1 MGGGDG
7 GGGTGPEAR
16 VPTTIQISN
25 TLVTLV
31 EAGETRELTFSV
43 RDQDGVPIIN
53 PSASFT
59 SDDENVA
66 SVDGSGTVTAVGNGR
81 SMVTVASGAARAAAT
96 IDVAIGPAPLE
107 EGVSLSGLSGG
118 PGSER
123 RFTIELPAGGGASE
137 LLEVRLH
144 RGTGDAD
151 LALRFGEEPALFLSD
166 CATLSDPNVAE
177 ELDFCSVFGPASGTW
192 HLLVVGQSSFGGA
205 SLDARILT
213 TTPLAEGASVSN
225 LSGSAGDLLY
235 YELDVSGA
243 ASPPAQQSLAGST
256 LRISTSGGSGNL
268 DVFAT
273 TESRLSSASLE
284 TVPCFSHGD
293 GTTEACEVPDPMTG
307 PWRIALLGREAFSG
321 VSLTATLGE
330 PPATGTITVQKTIE
344 SSTGGAPDNPANPP
358 LNGFVFDILE
368 AGTQTVAATVVTD
381 AQGNAT
387 DNVPVGSYDVVET
400 NSQGLTDQ
408 TGAAN
413 GVAVTQGQNTNVP
426 WTNRQVAP
434 ATGTI
439 TVQKTIESSTGGA
452 PDNPANPP
460 LNGFVFDILE
470 AGTQTVAATVV
481 TDAQGNATDN
491 VPVGSYDVVETNS
504 QGLTD
509 QTGAAN
515 GVAVTQGQNT
525 NVPWTN
531 RQVAPATVVIV
542 NLIGNPDDFVF
553 QDPQGSSTTTIQAG
567 TTIRWVRVSG
577 PRHTVTPDGHT
588 EWDEAELTSNGQ
600 TFEHTFL
607 TPGTFDYLCDPH
619 RDEGTP
625 ANGGNGMRG
634 TIIVQ

>member
-1 MGGGDG
+1 
-7 GGGTGPEAR
+7 
-16 VPTTIQISN
+16 
-25 TLVTLV
+25 
-31 EAGETRELTFSV
+31 
-43 RDQDGVPIIN
+43 
-53 PSASFT
+53 
-59 SDDENVA
+59 
-66 SVDGSGTVTAVGNGR
+66 
-81 SMVTVASGAARAAAT
+81 
-96 IDVAIGPAPLE
+96 
-107 EGVSLSGLSGG
+107 
-118 PGSER
+118 
-123 RFTIELPAGGGASE
+123 
-137 LLEVRLH
+137 
-144 RGTGDAD
+144 
-151 LALRFGEEPALFLSD
+151 
-166 CATLSDPNVAE
+166 
-177 ELDFCSVFGPASGTW
+177 
-192 HLLVVGQSSFGGA
+192 
-205 SLDARILT
+205 
-213 TTPLAEGASVSN
+213 
-225 LSGSAGDLLY
+225 
-235 YELDVSGA
+235 
-243 ASPPAQQSLAGST
+243 
-256 LRISTSGGSGNL
+256 
-268 DVFAT
+268 
-273 TESRLSSASLE
+273 
-284 TVPCFSHGD
+284 
-293 GTTEACEVPDPMTG
+293 MTG

-387 DNVPVGSYDVVET
+387 GNVPVGSYDVVET